1 MNNHMRIIKKQT
13 NAEILARIMKAACR
27 KYDCSM
33 KIDFA
38 NGNRTVEFVGSEDN
52 KARIAVDV
60 ESILNGDPDAMARN

>member
-1 MNNHMRIIKKQT
+1 MNDKLRIIKKQT

-33 KIDFA
+33 NIDFA
-38 NGNRTVEFVGSEDN
+38 NGNRKVEFIGTEDN

-60 ESILNGDPDAMARN
+60 ESILNGDADGQSRS